1 MAFPASKIVKH
12 WRVLAIDITGRWN
25 LCRAP
30 GHIPTVHLG
39 PAISPVRRGHVMCF
53 GVQNFRDG
61 NTETVQTMLV
71 RFQLT
76 FSTCKDFRGLWR
88 SEMCPLCRES
98 PNFIVKGK
106 SMLPRSWFDAVLWFL
121 PLHFKA
127 YIFEIENTSLSP
139 TGSQAEKSTRSKWKP
154 TVRGLAQDQLAWRDR
169 FFEIHSFQVLSCHQ
183 ISPSFQKFL
192 CKRSWNQFA

>member
-1 MAFPASKIVKH
+1 MFKSS
-12 WRVLAIDITGRWN
+12 WDL
-25 LCRAP
+25 
-30 GHIPTVHLG
+30 
-39 PAISPVRRGHVMCF
+39 
-53 GVQNFRDG
+53 
-61 NTETVQTMLV
+61 
-71 RFQLT
+71 
-76 FSTCKDFRGLWR
+76 FSDEPHSRN
-88 SEMCPLCRES
+88 S

-106 SMLPRSWFDAVLWFL
+106 FMLPRSWFDAVLWFL

-169 FFEIHSFQVLSCHQ
+169 FFEIHSFHFQVLSCHQ

-192 CKRSWNQFA
+192 CKRSWNQSALNVSFRGLGATECACMRSDQAG